1 LRTRAAYRPGLSGS
15 DLAARR
21 AMMMMQ
27 NTNTAEAPVWAPITA
42 ADMTQD
48 FIMTERTRELFGEN
62 VRWPDLACRGL
73 LVSRVQTYNA
83 LRPIPQTQLD
93 AITDPNKTQYQ
104 NPGY

>member
-1 LRTRAAYRPGLSGS
+1 
-15 DLAARR
+15 
-21 AMMMMQ
+21 MMMMQ

-73 LVSRVQTYNA
+73 LESRVQTYNA